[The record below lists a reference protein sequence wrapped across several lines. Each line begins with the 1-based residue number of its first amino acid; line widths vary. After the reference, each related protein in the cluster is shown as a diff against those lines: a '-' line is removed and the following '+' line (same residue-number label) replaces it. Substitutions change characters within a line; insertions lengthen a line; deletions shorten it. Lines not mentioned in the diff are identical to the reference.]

1 MNIAIYSRK
10 SKFTGKGESVE
21 NQIQLCREYILSHF
35 GSNNDIQIYEDEGFS
50 GGNTERPQYQQMLRD
65 AHNRAFEILICYR
78 LDRISRNISDFA
90 ALITDLQQ
98 EHISFVSI
106 REQFDTST
114 PMGRAMMY
122 IASVFAQLERETI
135 AERIRDNMI
144 ELAKTGRWLGGITP
158 TGFESAPIT
167 AIDDHGRTRKAYL
180 LQAIP
185 KEMELVQRL
194 YDNFLHLRSLTKLE
208 TYCLQNGLHSKNGKE
223 YSRFTL
229 RSILENPVYACA
241 DDRLYSYLK
250 DHNFEIYSDSSDF
263 DGRHAV
269 MAYNKTFQV
278 KHHSAKKRSHVEW
291 IIAVGK
297 HHGIISSD
305 KWIAAQNLLLQNKSK
320 TFRKVRSSESLLSG
334 LLRCASCG
342 SFMRPKPVG
351 RINDDNQQ
359 VFYYMCERKEKSRR
373 ALCMMKNANGNE
385 LDKLVIEQ
393 IKLLSESDSKLQ
405 QKLENDI
412 TQVTIH
418 KNTTEGEIQKLRNLI
433 QKNETAI
440 SRLVENIA
448 VAEDS
453 AASTYIVKKINELDS
468 QNADLKERLLH
479 LREVEQNSAT
489 GLESFQ
495 FIDNLL
501 SAFASTF
508 DTLDVSG
515 KRNLLHS
522 IVDTITWDGEHVRVS
537 LFGKK
542 K

>member
-1 MNIAIYSRK
+1 MHIAIYSRK

-21 NQIQLCREYILSHF
+21 NQIQLCRAYASSHF
-35 GSNNDIQIYEDEGFS
+35 GSNNNIQIYEDEGFS
-50 GGNTERPQYQQMLRD
+50 GGSTERPQYQQMLHD
-65 AHNRAFEILICYR
+65 AHTHAFEILICYR

-167 AIDDHGRTRKAYL
+167 AIDDHGRTRKAYV

-185 KEMELVQRL
+185 EEMNLVQRL
-194 YDNFLHLRSLTKLE
+194 YDAFLNLQSLTKLE
-208 TYCLQNGLHSKNGKE
+208 TYCLQNGLRSKNE
-223 YSRFTL
+223 RDFSRFAL

-241 DDRLYSYLK
+241 DDRMFSYLK
-250 DHNFEIYSDSSDF
+250 DHDFEIYSDRSDF
-263 DGRHAV
+263 DGRRAV
-269 MAYNKTFQV
+269 MAYNKTLQV
-278 KHHSAKKRSHVEW
+278 KHHSAQKRSHAEW

-297 HHGIISSD
+297 HRGIISSD
-305 KWIAAQNLLLQNKSK
+305 KWIAAQNLLLQNKSR
-320 TFRKVRSSESLLSG
+320 TFRKVRSSQSLLSG

-351 RINDDNQQ
+351 RTNGDNQQ

-373 ALCMMKNANGNE
+373 ALCRMKNANGNE
-385 LDKLVIEQ
+385 LDSLVIEQ
-393 IKLLSESDSKLQ
+393 IKHLSESGSTFQ
-405 QKLENDI
+405 QKLGNEI
-412 TQVTIH
+412 ARMTIH
-418 KNTTEGEIQKLRNLI
+418 NHTTEGEIQKLLNLI

-440 SRLVENIA
+440 SRLVETLAI
-448 VAEDS
+448 AEDS
-453 AASTYIVKKINELDS
+453 AASTYIVKKINELHS
-468 QNADLKERLLH
+468 QNADLKERSLQ
-479 LREVEQNSAT
+479 LREMEQNRAT
-489 GLESFQ
+489 DIESFQ
-495 FIDNLL
+495 FIDHLL
-501 SAFASTF
+501 SAFAFTF
-508 DTLDVSG
+508 DMLDIAG
-515 KRNLLHS
+515 KRNLLHGV
-522 IVDTITWDGEHVRVS
+522 VDTVTWDGEHVRIS
-537 LFGKK
+537 LFSKK